1 MRTIKINTELFMEEL
16 RVEALLRGVKF
27 VEKSFKTQSD
37 VTNLSQEVIF
47 NCTGYS
53 SKYLFNDKNMTG
65 TMDHLVIFKNP
76 SKLEYTVS
84 ANLKDNLHMRLHCSG
99 DQIVLRS
106 ETPVENSSE

>member
-27 VEKSFKTQSD
+27 VEKPFKTQSD
-37 VTNLSQEVIF
+37 VISLSQEAIF

-53 SKYLFNDKNMTG
+53 SKYLFNDTNMTG

-76 SKLEYTVS
+76 SKLDYTVS
-84 ANLKDNLHMRLHCSG
+84 ANLKDNLHMRLHCAG

-106 ETPVENSSE
+106 ETPVENSS